1 MAEEAKA
8 AEPKDAGAPPA
19 ADPAAAGGDSK
30 KKKGSGGEKSVGK
43 FINGDHMVHI
53 LFQKGKKFIP
63 LCEDE
68 R

>member
-8 AEPKDAGAPPA
+8 AEPAAGAPPA

-30 KKKGSGGEKSVGK
+30 KKKATGGEKSVGK

-53 LFQKGKKFIP
+53 LFQKGKKFVP
-63 LCEDE
+63 LCEED